1 MVGFAVF
8 RDPLLVL
15 ALIQNRQNDN
25 KSRISKYARPDQ
37 SFRLRAYD
45 EIVYRYSDRELS
57 YQSDALNAVCGVL
70 RRLTV
75 PGMYPRGFFWDLPRE
90 DLPTSLTWISGEGAV
105 RRQGFPSWSWL
116 GWRGGI
122 TRGSRPPTTGSAPLD
137 PDDLI
142 PTLIFRGAGAVQRIH
157 DPNSRDIIRN
167 IRPPDIEQ
175 YGLGPTELASLLIVL
190 GWVVPCRIP
199 WFEARSMPQGWEF
212 SALWGDY
219 HVHIICYTA
228 DTKRRLQVA
237 AEETRFI
244 WMLQLQ
250 CFQQMT
256 IFGCDDCSH
265 DTEARIE
272 LGREFLFMLLD
283 GWDDR
288 PTGDFSHS
296 DPVYLKPA
304 SRADLV
310 TVVGDLDVDVSL
322 VFKDARYEHVLLL

>member
-1 MVGFAVF
+1 
-8 RDPLLVL
+8 
-15 ALIQNRQNDN
+15 
-25 KSRISKYARPDQ
+25 
-37 SFRLRAYD
+37 
-45 EIVYRYSDRELS
+45 
-57 YQSDALNAVCGVL
+57 
-70 RRLTV
+70 
-75 PGMYPRGFFWDLPRE
+75 MYPRGFFWGLPRE

-142 PTLIFRGAGAVQRIH
+142 PTLIFRGAGGVQCIN

-190 GWVVPCRIP
+190 GWAVPCRIL

-237 AEETRFI
+237 AEETRVI
-244 WMLQLQ
+244 WMLRLQ
-250 CFQQMT
+250 CFRQMT
-256 IFGCDDCSH
+256 IFDC
-265 DTEARIE
+265 TMTAYMTRRPE
-272 LGREFLFMLLD
+272 LNGGESFFSCCWMV
-283 GWDDR
+283 GM
-288 PTGDFSHS
+288 TGQPFSHS

-310 TVVGDLDVDVSL
+310 AVVLGYLDVDVSL
-322 VFKDARYEHVLLL
+322 LFKDARYEHAVLL